1 MIDPQEEDENMKK
14 FLLVAAALTLGGTAF
29 AQSGNTV
36 ADQSQSSGPQGVT
49 QQGTDPDGQACTPAG
64 FNAGTNAY
72 QPCGAGGATSGGA
85 GATPPPCSRTVTDG
99 CVQTYERGMRR
110 PR

>member
-1 MIDPQEEDENMKK
+1 MKR

-72 QPCGAGGATSGGA
+72 QPCGAAGMTSGGETGNGAA
-85 GATPPPCSRTVTDG
+85 GTRPPCSRTVTDG